1 MSVRLYVG
9 NLPKELERKEL
20 QEVFVEEG
28 DTVSAKVIT
37 DRKTD
42 KCRGFG
48 FVTVQTDEIAD
59 QIVEKYN
66 GVMFRENPLKIE
78 KALPRKKG
86 KGEGASG
93 SENGGEEQP
102 QQQQEQQ
109 QPVQQPVK
117 AGNLPKSGG
126 GKNRNKKSKQSGGGR
141 TSAAPQTGGDEG
153 FQPDPRWANE
163 LEKLKQMLAAQAAN
177 P

>member
-20 QEVFVEEG
+20 QEVFAEEG

-37 DRKTD
+37 DRKTG

-48 FVTVQTDEIAD
+48 FVTVQNDELAD

-66 GVMFRENPLKIE
+66 GVMFKENALKIE

-86 KGEGASG
+86 SKGEGGATG
-93 SENGGEEQP
+93 EGGEEEE
-102 QQQQEQQ
+102 QQQQQQQ
-109 QPVQQPVK
+109 QPQPVK
-117 AGNLPKSGG
+117 ASTPPSKGG
-126 GKNRNKKSKQSGGGR
+126 GKNNNRKKGKKESGGQGY
-141 TSAAPQTGGDEG
+141 SNNNSNSGDS
-153 FQPDPRWANE
+153 FQPDPRWASE
-163 LEKLKQMLAAQAAN
+163 LEKLKEMLAAQAAN

>member
-20 QEVFVEEG
+20 QEVFAEEG

-37 DRKTD
+37 DRKTG

-48 FVTVQTDEIAD
+48 FVTVQNDELAD

-66 GVMFRENPLKIE
+66 GVMFKENALKIE

-86 KGEGASG
+86 NKGEGGVANA
-93 SENGGEEQP
+93 EGGDEEEQQP
-102 QQQQEQQ
+102 QQQQ
-109 QPVQQPVK
+109 PQPVK
-117 AGNLPKSGG
+117 ASSPPSKGG
-126 GKNRNKKSKQSGGGR
+126 GKNRKKGKKESGSHGSSSTSSGG
-141 TSAAPQTGGDEG
+141 SDA
-153 FQPDPRWANE
+153 FQPDPRWASE

>member
-37 DRKTD
+37 DRKTG

-48 FVTVQTDEIAD
+48 FVTVQTDELAD

-66 GVMFRENPLKIE
+66 GVMFRENALKIE

-86 KGEGASG
+86 KGEGAGG
-93 SENGGEEQP
+93 SENEGEEQP
-102 QQQQEQQ
+102 QQQQQQ

-117 AGNLPKSGG
+117 SSGNMPKSGG
-126 GKNRNKKSKQSGGGR
+126 GKSRNKKSKHSSGGH
-141 TSAAPQTGGDEG
+141 TSTPKTGGDDS